1 MLLSFL
7 LIQETL
13 GHRFVHSTV
22 LGSGIPNEPLELAK
36 VATDPPPRRKVIP
49 AYSIERKGLVKN
61 LASDAH
67 PRPQIARKLVN
78 LNYNKCLD
86 SVDVKSFPASIPL
99 RSVYRHSVSSGAV

>member
-36 VATDPPPRRKVIP
+36 VATDPP
-49 AYSIERKGLVKN
+49 GG
-61 LASDAH
+61 
-67 PRPQIARKLVN
+67 
-78 LNYNKCLD
+78 
-86 SVDVKSFPASIPL
+86 KSFLPTPSRGRGL
-99 RSVYRHSVSSGAV
+99 

>member
-36 VATDPPPRRKVIP
+36 VATDPPP
-49 AYSIERKGLVKN
+49 AGG
-61 LASDAH
+61 
-67 PRPQIARKLVN
+67 
-78 LNYNKCLD
+78 
-86 SVDVKSFPASIPL
+86 KSFLPTPSRGRGL
-99 RSVYRHSVSSGAV
+99 

>member
-36 VATDPPPRRKVIP
+36 VATDPPP
-49 AYSIERKGLVKN
+49 GG
-61 LASDAH
+61 
-67 PRPQIARKLVN
+67 
-78 LNYNKCLD
+78 
-86 SVDVKSFPASIPL
+86 KSFLPTPSRGRGL
-99 RSVYRHSVSSGAV
+99 

>member
-36 VATDPPPRRKVIP
+36 VATDPPPPEESHSCLLHREEGACEKP
-49 AYSIERKGLVKN
+49 GL
-61 LASDAH
+61 
-67 PRPQIARKLVN
+67 
-78 LNYNKCLD
+78 
-86 SVDVKSFPASIPL
+86 
-99 RSVYRHSVSSGAV
+99 

>member
-36 VATDPPPRRKVIP
+36 VATDPPPP
-49 AYSIERKGLVKN
+49 PGG
-61 LASDAH
+61 
-67 PRPQIARKLVN
+67 
-78 LNYNKCLD
+78 
-86 SVDVKSFPASIPL
+86 KSFLPTPSRGRGL
-99 RSVYRHSVSSGAV
+99 